1 MGREE
6 RRANKK
12 PFKETKL
19 GIFLADKAPKILDT
33 VGDLLPDKGALGIVK
48 NLIDKEPKLSAAD
61 KAEALRLAN
70 EELKLYL
77 EDQQNARSRQVEM
90 AKAGIKD
97 PLHLAVGFV
106 VLGSFV
112 GILLYGFFAKNPNME
127 IYFHNMGVAEG
138 AMLTVLTFY
147 FGNTIYLKK
156 KLE

>member
-1 MGREE
+1 MGKEE

-48 NLIDKEPKLSAAD
+48 NLIDKDPKLSAED

-112 GILLYGFFAKNPNME
+112 GILLYGFFAKSPNME